1 MIIVISLI
9 INVFNLINYFFL
21 FDNLILLDK
30 DIYIYIY
37 ISNFIFKFERIVD
50 NVKLDK
56 N

>member
-30 DIYIYIY
+30 DIYIYI
-37 ISNFIFKFERIVD
+37 SNFIFKFERIVD

>member
-30 DIYIYIY
+30 DIYIYIFP
-37 ISNFIFKFERIVD
+37 ILFLNL
-50 NVKLDK
+50 NVLLIT
-56 N
+56 